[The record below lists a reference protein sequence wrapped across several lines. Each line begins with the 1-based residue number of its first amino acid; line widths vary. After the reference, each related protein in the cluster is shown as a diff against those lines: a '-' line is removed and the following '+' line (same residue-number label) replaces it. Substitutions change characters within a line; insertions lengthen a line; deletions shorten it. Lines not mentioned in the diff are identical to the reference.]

1 MATLGQ
7 IGEAGF
13 LDQVRRLA
21 GPPGPD
27 VVVGI
32 GDDAA
37 ALRLPEGELLVATC
51 DVLVEGRHFR
61 GPDHPPRAIGRRLAA
76 VNLSDIAA
84 MGATPRWGLASF
96 VLPPALSAE
105 AGAEL
110 FAGLA
115 EGLRADGAVVVGGNL
130 SAGETLS
137 LELTL
142 LGSVASDQMV
152 RRSGAQPGDRV
163 LVTGTLGGSAAGRLA
178 IEAGFDPTMPA
189 LAELLAAFRQPRS
202 RVAAGRAIAASRL
215 VHAMIDV
222 SDGLL
227 ADLGHLCR
235 AGGVGVR
242 LRAGAV
248 PLAETT
254 REVAGRLGQAPL
266 HLALTGGE
274 DYELLLAAPR
284 AAIGA
289 LVQSLEPLGM
299 PVTSI
304 GEVVAG
310 EVSCTLVHEDGT
322 EQPVPFA
329 GWDHFTL

>member
-1 MATLGQ
+1 MVTLGQ

-13 LDQVRRLA
+13 LEQVRRLA

-61 GPDHPPRAIGRRLAA
+61 GTDHPPRAIGRRLAA

-84 MGATPRWGLASF
+84 MGAAPRWGLASF

-130 SAGETLS
+130 SAGEMLS

-142 LGSVASDQMV
+142 LGSVVPEEMV
-152 RRSGAQPGDRV
+152 RRSGALPGDRV
-163 LVTGTLGGSAAGRLA
+163 LVTGTLGGSAAARLA

-189 LAELLAAFRQPRS
+189 LAALVAAFRLPRS
-202 RVAAGRAIAASRL
+202 RVPAGRAIAAGRF

-227 ADLGHLCR
+227 SDLGHLCR

-242 LRAGAV
+242 LQAGAV
-248 PLAETT
+248 PVSETT
-254 REVAGRLGQAPL
+254 REVAGRLGHAPL

-274 DYELLLAAPR
+274 DYELLLAAPT
-284 AAIGA
+284 AA
-289 LVQSLEPLGM
+289 VESLMRSLTSLGV
-299 PVTSI
+299 PVTAI

-310 EVSCTLVHEDGT
+310 EVACRLVYEDGT
-322 EQPVPFA
+322 AQPVPFA

>member
-96 VLPPALSAE
+96 VLPLALSAE

-110 FAGLA
+110 FFGLS

-130 SAGETLS
+130 SAGEMLS

-142 LGSVASDQMV
+142 LGSVAPDQMV

-163 LVTGTLGGSAAGRLA
+163 LVTGTLGGNAAARLA
-178 IEAGFDPTMPA
+178 IEAGFDPSMPA

-202 RVAAGRAIAASRL
+202 RVAAGRAIADSRL

-227 ADLGHLCR
+227 SDLGHLCR
-235 AGGVGVR
+235 AGDVGVR

-248 PLAETT
+248 PVDETT
-254 REVAGRLGQAPL
+254 REVAGRLGHAPL

-274 DYELLLAAPR
+274 DYELLLAAP
-284 AAIGA
+284 AAATDTLMAI
-289 LVQSLEPLGM
+289 LSSLGV
-299 PVTSI
+299 PVASI

-310 EVSCTLVHEDGT
+310 EVACCLVYDDGT
-322 EQPVPFA
+322 DQPVPFA